1 MHKKGLGNRRGF
13 FVLPSILFTGIVET
27 MSSDL
32 IHFVESPGFTKRID
46 KLASLDVLFT
56 LQNDL
61 ASNPHHGDLM
71 EGCGGARK
79 ARVGDKGSGRGK
91 SGGFRYVYLY
101 IEIAGTIYLLHF
113 FGKNEKA
120 NLSKAERNEVAKLVK
135 ELKRVYGEKG

>member
-1 MHKKGLGNRRGF
+1 MA
-13 FVLPSILFTGIVET
+13 
-27 MSSDL
+27 SDL

-46 KLASLDVLFT
+46 KLASLDVLFS
-56 LQNDL
+56 LQSDL
-61 ASNPHHGDLM
+61 ARNPLHGDLM

-79 ARVGDKGSGRGK
+79 GRVGDKGSGKGK

-135 ELKRVYGEKG
+135 ELKRLYGEEK